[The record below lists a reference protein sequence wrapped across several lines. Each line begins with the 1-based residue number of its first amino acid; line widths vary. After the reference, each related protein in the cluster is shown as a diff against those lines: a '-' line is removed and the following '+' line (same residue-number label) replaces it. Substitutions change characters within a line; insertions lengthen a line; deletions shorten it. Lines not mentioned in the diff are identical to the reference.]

1 MPASTKH
8 TLLTWIPDS
17 ADGEREVRKLHAR
30 YAGYSTLVN
39 SAQVTAADLDKHS
52 LFVVVGHRSEITQ
65 TNTFHSL
72 AELVRQSTCQWV
84 VLANC
89 STGVATRQETLG
101 DNELS
106 SPGQILANRL
116 RIRVSGTSRPLTFD
130 EVGMGLAF
138 TLVHGEFL
146 IRANPPDG
154 SKLWIDFEPQD
165 AVMEIDEAIR
175 NL

>member
-1 MPASTKH
+1 MPASSKH

-30 YAGYSTLVN
+30 YAGYATLIN
-39 SAQVTAADLDKHS
+39 AASITSADLNQHS
-52 LFVVVGHRSEITQ
+52 LFVVVGHRSEIVQ
-65 TNTFHSL
+65 TPTFRSL
-72 AELVRQSTCQWV
+72 EVLVKNSQCQWV

-89 STGVATRQETLG
+89 STGVATNYGTFGE
-101 DNELS
+101 NELS

-116 RIRVSGTSRPLTFD
+116 RIRVTGTSRPLTFD

-138 TLVHGEFL
+138 GLAHGELL
-146 IRANPPDG
+146 IRVDPPQG
-154 SKLWIDFEPQD
+154 PGLWIDFEPQD
-165 AVMEIDEAIR
+165 AVSEIDEAIR